1 MNRNSAAIY
10 IPGCTHVYRVSS
22 TGACHTTYDIISN
35 NAPAFTVERTQS
47 RCASSHEFS
56 IRSVTMSDID
66 AEDVVEAVAT
76 SEANAAP
83 TLAVAVSLAF
93 SEGHTPEKVDEVTV
107 QQHRRK
113 RRHVERNRDAR
124 Q

>member
-1 MNRNSAAIY
+1 
-10 IPGCTHVYRVSS
+10 
-22 TGACHTTYDIISN
+22 
-35 NAPAFTVERTQS
+35 
-47 RCASSHEFS
+47 
-56 IRSVTMSDID
+56 MSDID
-66 AEDVVEAVAT
+66 AEDVVEVVAT

-83 TLAVAVSLAF
+83 TRVVAVSLAF
-93 SEGHTPEKVDEVTV
+93 SEGYTPEKVDEVAV